1 MRIRTLTAG
10 IAVLTFAAGAQA
22 ELLDLELLDAPDIAS
37 GFIDVVYDADDN
49 LFAADGF
56 ALSYDDDGMGQADNI
71 LNGLFSVDAVIND
84 DGMAESG
91 NIAIS
96 GEVQGF
102 SGELLSGSL
111 VDFGF
116 AGSGGMILEFI
127 FSVTG
132 GDLAAAYGGV
142 GTEFGVILDLN
153 SGNYSGDWTMSFDN
167 LQGGQGT
174 GIGVADTAPLVPG
187 PATLALFGAAG
198 LGLTSR
204 RRRA

>member
-22 ELLDLELLDAPDIAS
+22 ELVDLELLDAPDIAS

-49 LFAADGF
+49 LFAADGL